1 VIYESIV
8 RTKFVPYGLK
18 SQAVR
23 TMTLSAQR
31 SATSLSPS
39 SLERP

>member
-1 VIYESIV
+1 MSESIV
-8 RTKFVPYGLK
+8 RTKFAPYGLK

-23 TMTLSAQR
+23 TMTLFAQR
-31 SATSLSPS
+31 SAISLSPS